1 MDVHVPRAVTAAL
14 RLRGVTVLTAQD
26 DGAAQFTDAALLDRA
41 TEIGRILFSQD
52 DDLLR
57 EATARQRTSK
67 AFSGVIYAHQLEVTI
82 GQCVQDLE
90 LIARGSDLAEW
101 ASRVVYLPLR

>member
-1 MDVHVPRAVTAAL
+1 MDVHVPRAVAVAL

-26 DGAAQFTDAALLDRA
+26 DGAGQFTDAALLDRA
-41 TEIGRILFSQD
+41 TETGWILFSQD

-57 EATARQRTSK
+57 EATMRQRNGK
-67 AFSGVIYAHQLEVTI
+67 PFSGVIYAHQLDVTI

-90 LIARGSDLAEW
+90 LIARVSDLAEW
-101 ASRVVYLPLR
+101 ASRVVYLPL

>member
-67 AFSGVIYAHQLEVTI
+67 PFSGVIYAHQLEVTI

-90 LIARGSDLAEW
+90 LIPVAPI
-101 ASRVVYLPLR
+101 SRNGPAG